1 MELFNSILSWVMKKR
16 IHQIELFMKY
26 PHEVQN
32 ELLDELVKKASRTEY
47 GKKFGFRS
55 IENYEH
61 FKSKVPVVNY
71 EGLFSYIERLMKGE
85 QNVLWPSEIKWFA
98 KSSGT
103 TNARSKF
110 IPVSPEALDDCHYK
124 GGKDLLSIYL
134 NNYPESKMF
143 AGKGLL
149 LGGSHQINQF
159 DRNANSYYGDVSAV
173 LLKNL
178 PWWAQMVRT
187 PSLDIALMDEWEEKI
202 DKMVE
207 ITSSENVTNI
217 SGVPTWMIVL
227 VEKILEH
234 RKASNLLEIWPN
246 LEVFFHGAVS
256 FTPYEEV
263 FKKLIPSSK
272 MRYME
277 TYNAS
282 EGFFGIQD
290 QSDSKEMLLMLDYG
304 IFYEFVPFS
313 QLDQEHPETL
323 TLDQVEVGK
332 NYAIIITT
340 NAGLWRYRIGDTVVF
355 TSTDPYRIKIS
366 GRTKHFI
373 NAFGEELI
381 IDNAEVAIA
390 EACRKTNALID
401 NFTAGPKYLGDGN
414 KGGHEWIIEFVK
426 EPDDLARFSKL
437 LDEELRELNSD
448 YDAKRYKDIALQ
460 EPIIHAVP
468 KNTFYNWMKSKGKL
482 GGQHKVPRL
491 SNNREYVDQLLDYK
505 KHAIS

>member
-32 ELLDELVKKASRTEY
+32 ELLEDLIKKAAKTEY
-47 GKKFGFRS
+47 GKNHGFSS

-61 FKSKVPVVNY
+61 FKNKVPIVDY
-71 EGLFSYIERLMKGE
+71 EDLYPFVERLMKGE
-85 QNVLWPSEIKWFA
+85 QNVLWPSEVRWFA

-110 IPVSPEALDDCHYK
+110 IPVSQEALDDCHYK
-124 GGKDLLSIYL
+124 GGKDLLSIYF
-134 NNYPESKMF
+134 NNYPESKLF

-159 DRNANSYYGDVSAV
+159 DENANSYYGDVSAV

-202 DKMVE
+202 DRMVE
-207 ITSSENVTNI
+207 ITSNENVTNI

-227 VEKILEH
+227 LEKILD
-234 RKASNLLEIWPN
+234 RNGAKNILEIWPN

-256 FTPYEEV
+256 FTPYRDL
-263 FKKLIPSSK
+263 FKKLIPSRS

-290 QSDSKEMLLMLDYG
+290 QTDSNEMLLMLDYG
-304 IFYEFVPFS
+304 IFYEFIPFGEINES
-313 QLDQEHPETL
+313 NPRTL
-323 TLDQVEVGK
+323 TLDEVEVGK

-340 NAGLWRYRIGDTVVF
+340 NAGLWRYKIGDTVTF
-355 TSTDPYRIKIS
+355 TSVNPYRIKIS

-381 IDNAEVAIA
+381 IENAEVAIA
-390 EACRKTNALID
+390 EACKKTNAIID
-401 NFTAGPKYLGDGN
+401 NFTAGPMYLGDGQ
-414 KGGHEWIIEFVK
+414 KGGHEWMIEFTTV
-426 EPDDLARFSKL
+426 PNDVNRFTKL
-437 LDEELRELNSD
+437 LDEKLREVNSD

-460 EPIIHAVP
+460 QPIVHIASP
-468 KNTFYNWMKSKGKL
+468 GTFYAWMKSRGKL
-482 GGQHKVPRL
+482 GGQNKVPRL
-491 SNNREYVDQLLDYK
+491 ANNREYLDQLLEFK
-505 KHAIS
+505 AQSL

>member
-1 MELFNSILSWVMKKR
+1 MEILNSILSWVMKKR

-32 ELLDELVKKASRTEY
+32 ELLEEMVKKSAKTEY
-47 GKKFGFRS
+47 GKQYGFGT

-61 FKSKVPVVNY
+61 FKNKVPVVSY
-71 EGLFSYIERLMKGE
+71 EDLYPYIERLMKGE
-85 QNVLWPSEIKWFA
+85 QNVLWHSEIRWFA

-103 TNARSKF
+103 TNSRSKF
-110 IPVSPEALDDCHYK
+110 IPVSQEALDDCHYK
-124 GGKDLLSIYL
+124 GGKDLLSIYF
-134 NNYPESKMF
+134 NNYPDAKMF
-143 AGKGLL
+143 TGKGLVI
-149 LGGSHQINQF
+149 GGSHQINQF
-159 DRNANSYYGDVSAV
+159 DENSNSYYGDVSAV

-207 ITSSENVTNI
+207 ITSNENVTNI

-227 VEKILEH
+227 IEKMLERNNASNILEV
-234 RKASNLLEIWPN
+234 WPN

-256 FTPYEEV
+256 FTPYEEL
-263 FKKLIPSSK
+263 FKKLIPSPN

-282 EGFFGIQD
+282 EGFFGITD
-290 QSDSKEMLLMLDYG
+290 QTGSSEMLLMLDYG
-304 IFYEFVPFS
+304 IFYEFIPFNE
-313 QLDQEHPETL
+313 LDSDNPKTL
-323 TLDQVEVGK
+323 TLDEVEVGK

-340 NAGLWRYRIGDTVVF
+340 NAGLWRYKIGDTVTF
-355 TSTDPYRIKIS
+355 TSTNPYRIKIS

-390 EACRKTNALID
+390 EACKKTDATID
-401 NFTAGPKYLGDGN
+401 NFTAGPMYLGDGN
-414 KGGHEWIIEFVK
+414 KGGHEWIIEFTK
-426 EPDDLARFSKL
+426 EPNDLDRFTKL
-437 LDEELRELNSD
+437 LDEKLREINSD

-460 EPIIHAVP
+460 EPMVHVVP
-468 KNTFYNWMKSKGKL
+468 QNTFYGWMKSRGKL

-491 SNNREYVDQLLDYK
+491 ANNREYLDQLLDFK
-505 KHAIS
+505 SLSS

>member
-1 MELFNSILSWVMKKR
+1 MELLNSILSWVMKKR
-16 IHQIELFMKY
+16 IHQIELFIKY

-32 ELLDELVKKASRTEY
+32 ELLEDMIRKASKTEY
-47 GKKFGFRS
+47 GKQYGFDTV
-55 IENYEH
+55 ENYDH
-61 FKSKVPVVNY
+61 FKNKVPIVNY
-71 EGLFSYIERLMKGE
+71 ERLFPYIERLMKGE
-85 QNVLWPSEIKWFA
+85 QNILWPSDIRWFA

-103 TNARSKF
+103 TNAQSKF
-110 IPVSPEALDDCHYK
+110 IPVSQEALDDCHYK
-124 GGKDLLSIYL
+124 GGKDLLSIYF
-134 NNYPESKMF
+134 NNYPEAKMF
-143 AGKGLL
+143 VGKSLVI
-149 LGGSHQINQF
+149 GGSHQINQF
-159 DRNANSYYGDVSAV
+159 DENSNSCYGDVSAV

-178 PWWAQMVRT
+178 PWWAQIVRT

-207 ITSSENVTNI
+207 ITSTENVTNI

-227 VEKILEH
+227 IEKMLE
-234 RKASNLLEIWPN
+234 RNNANNILEIWPN

-256 FTPYEEV
+256 FTPYQEL
-263 FKKLIPSSK
+263 FKKLIPSST
-272 MRYME
+272 MGYME

-290 QSDSKEMLLMLDYG
+290 QTDSKDMLLMLDYG

-313 QLDQEHPETL
+313 ELDRENPETL
-323 TLDQVEVGK
+323 TLDKVEVGK

-340 NAGLWRYRIGDTVVF
+340 NAGLWRYQIGDTVTF
-355 TSTDPYRIKIS
+355 TSTNPYRIKIS

-390 EACRKTNALID
+390 EACKKTDAIID
-401 NFTAGPKYLGDGN
+401 NFTAGPMHLSERN
-414 KGGHEWIIEFVK
+414 KRGHEWIIEFMRR
-426 EPDDLARFSKL
+426 PNDLERFNKL
-437 LDEELRELNSD
+437 LDEKLREVNSD

-460 EPIIHAVP
+460 LPIVHVVP
-468 KNTFYNWMKSKGKL
+468 QNTFYNWMKSRGKL

-491 SNNREYVDQLLDYK
+491 ANNREYLDQLLEYK
-505 KHAIS
+505 SQSS

>member
-32 ELLDELVKKASRTEY
+32 ELLDGLVKKSSKTEY
-47 GKKFGFRS
+47 GKLYGFDS
-55 IENYEH
+55 IETYDQ
-61 FKSKVPVVNY
+61 FKSNVPIVSY
-71 EGLFSYIERLMKGE
+71 EDLFPYIERLMQGE
-85 QNVLWPSEIKWFA
+85 QNILWPSDVKWFA

-110 IPVSPEALDDCHYK
+110 IPVSSEALEDCHYK
-124 GGKDLLSIYL
+124 GGKDLLSIYF
-134 NNYPESKMF
+134 NNYPEAKMF
-143 AGKGLL
+143 SGKGLVI
-149 LGGSHQINQF
+149 GGSHQINQF
-159 DRNANSYYGDVSAV
+159 DSNSKSYYGDVSAV

-178 PWWAQMVRT
+178 PWWAQIVRT

-207 ITSSENVTNI
+207 VTADENVTNI

-227 VEKILEH
+227 LEKILE
-234 RKASNLLEIWPN
+234 KKNAKDILEIWPN

-256 FTPYEEV
+256 FTPYQDL
-263 FKKLIPSSK
+263 FQKLIPSKK

-290 QSDSKEMLLMLDYG
+290 QTDSSEMLLMLDYG
-304 IFYEFVPFS
+304 IFYEFIPFAEIDH
-313 QLDQEHPETL
+313 DQPTTL
-323 TLDQVEVGK
+323 SLDQVEVGK
-332 NYAIIITT
+332 NYAVVIST
-340 NAGLWRYRIGDTVVF
+340 NAGLWRYMIGDTITF
-355 TSTDPYRIKIS
+355 TSIDPFRIKIS

-381 IDNAEVAIA
+381 IENAEMAIA
-390 EACRKTNALID
+390 EACKKTNATIH
-401 NFTAGPKYLGDGN
+401 NFTAGPVYFNDGE
-414 KGGHEWIIEFVK
+414 KGGHEWIIEFIK
-426 EPDDLARFSKL
+426 EPNDLDRFKTL
-437 LDEELRELNSD
+437 LDENLREVNSD

-460 EPIIHAVP
+460 EPIIHVVP
-468 KNTFYNWMKSKGKL
+468 PKTFYAWMKERGKL

-491 SNNREYVDQLLDYK
+491 SNSREYLDELLSFK
-505 KHAIS
+505 QNP

>member
-1 MELFNSILSWVMKKR
+1 MELLNSILSWVMKKR

-32 ELLDELVKKASRTEY
+32 ELLEDIVKKASKTEY
-47 GKKFGFRS
+47 GKQYGFGT

-61 FKSKVPVVNY
+61 FKNKVPIVDY
-71 EGLFSYIERLMKGE
+71 EDLFPYIERLMKGE
-85 QNVLWPSEIKWFA
+85 QNLLWPSEVRWFA

-103 TNARSKF
+103 TNSRSKF
-110 IPVSPEALDDCHYK
+110 IPVSQEALDDCHYK
-124 GGKDLLSIYL
+124 GGKDLLSIYF
-134 NNYPESKMF
+134 NNYPEAKLF
-143 AGKGLL
+143 AGKGLVI
-149 LGGSHQINQF
+149 GGSHQINQF
-159 DRNANSYYGDVSAV
+159 DENSNSYYGDVSAV

-207 ITSSENVTNI
+207 ITSNENVTNI

-227 VEKILEH
+227 IEKMLE
-234 RKASNLLEIWPN
+234 RNNANNILEIWPN

-256 FTPYEEV
+256 FTPYEDL
-263 FKKLIPSSK
+263 FKKLIPSSS

-290 QSDSKEMLLMLDYG
+290 QTDSKEILLMLDYG
-304 IFYEFVPFS
+304 IFYEFIPFS
-313 QLDQEHPETL
+313 EFDSDNPRTL
-323 TLDQVEVGK
+323 TLDEVEVGK

-340 NAGLWRYRIGDTVVF
+340 NAGLWRYRIGDTVTF
-355 TSTDPYRIKIS
+355 TSIDPYRIKIS

-381 IDNAEVAIA
+381 IENAEVAIA
-390 EACRKTNALID
+390 DACKKTDAAID
-401 NFTAGPKYLGDGN
+401 NFTAGPLYLGLGN
-414 KGGHEWIIEFVK
+414 KGGHEWIIEFIN
-426 EPDDLARFSKL
+426 EPNDLERFTTL
-437 LDEELRELNSD
+437 LDEKLREVNSD

-460 EPIIHAVP
+460 EPVVHVVP
-468 KNTFYNWMKSKGKL
+468 QNTFYSWMKSRGKL

-491 SNNREYVDQLLDYK
+491 ANNREYLDQLLEFK
-505 KHAIS
+505 SHLS